1 LRKVLGYNSAA
12 VNFSARLQKRWVSAA
27 ALGLVAWLLV
37 FATHIH
43 TPQDTAEAPSK
54 AHSCLVCSAFQPG
67 AGAVAV
73 ALIVAAQRPVWI
85 QPLVLLPARFVRAF
99 SLYRSRAPPFA

>member
-1 LRKVLGYNSAA
+1 VYL
-12 VNFSARLQKRWVSAA
+12 SARLQKRWVSAA
-27 ALGLVAWLLV
+27 AFGLIAWLLV

-43 TPQDTAEAPSK
+43 SPQDTAEAPSK
-54 AHSCLVCSAFQPG
+54 AHTCLVCSAFQPG

-85 QPLVLLPARFVRAF
+85 QPSVILPARIVRAF
-99 SLYRSRAPPFA
+99 SFYRSRAPPFA

>member
-1 LRKVLGYNSAA
+1 VYLSP
-12 VNFSARLQKRWVSAA
+12 RLQKRWVSAA
-27 ALGLVAWLLV
+27 AFGLVAWMLI

-43 TPQDTAEAPSK
+43 SPQDVAESPSK
-54 AHSCLVCSAFQPG
+54 AHNCLVCSAFQPG

-73 ALIVAAQRPVWI
+73 AIIVAAQRPVWI